1 MSNLSL
7 KIKIADREYPIKAP
21 ASEEERLRNAG
32 KAINDKLRMY
42 KTQFGIDD
50 KQDLLAMIAIECMV
64 EKLRSEEDKMGV
76 TSIISEKIERLDS
89 LITSAL

>member
-32 KAINDKLRMY
+32 KAINDKLKMY

-64 EKLRSEEDKMGV
+64 EKLRSEEDKTGV
-76 TSIISEKIERLDS
+76 TSVISEKIERLDN

>member
-1 MSNLSL
+1 MGNLSL

-64 EKLRSEEDKMGV
+64 EKIRWEEENSGLTSEM
-76 TSIISEKIERLDS
+76 SAKIERLSS
-89 LITSAL
+89 LISSAL

>member
-1 MSNLSL
+1 MGNLSL

-21 ASEEERLRNAG
+21 ANEEERLRNAG

-64 EKLRSEEDKMGV
+64 DKIRWEEENTGLDA
-76 TSIISEKIERLDS
+76 IISDKIES
-89 LITSAL
+89 LNKLVSSAL